1 METFDIYFNDS
12 NDSNNK
18 GFSLSKEEAIE
29 KANDMLLTRDSYVND
44 YIGGTISVI
53 CNETGETVWEKEI
66 K

>member
-1 METFDIYFNDS
+1 MTLTILTT
-12 NDSNNK
+12 K
-18 GFSLSKEEAIE
+18 VSLSKEEAIE

-44 YIGGTISVI
+44 YIGGTISVV